1 MDKLTFWLSIGPL
14 AVINGYFI
22 ATMVIFSFVY
32 KKLPKVDFIENR
44 HHSKILNKWI
54 RHWWIWVTTPLF
66 KFFLKTRMTPNQI
79 SLAGTLLGVLSG
91 LAFAVAPRW
100 VGIGAYGLGGWL
112 MIFGASLD
120 FMDGRVARETGQE
133 SLAGAF
139 FDSVMDRIAE
149 CFVFSGLAW
158 YFRDSWTFWCV
169 MAAYAGAMM
178 TSYSKCRGD
187 KMGVTYEGGT
197 MQRPERIVYT
207 GVGAILAPL
216 VALGAMKAFPG
227 RFADLKAATDAVY
240 ILPITFVAIMSN
252 LTTLNRMRHIM
263 RMLDEKEGK
272 RH

>member
-1 MDKLTFWLSIGPL
+1 MDKLTFWISIGPL

-22 ATMVIFSFVY
+22 AMMIIFFFIC
-32 KKLPKVDFIENR
+32 KKLPKVDIVENR

-66 KFFLKTRMTPNQI
+66 KFFLKTGMTPNQI
-79 SLAGTLLGVLSG
+79 STVGTLLSVFSSLV
-91 LAFAVAPRW
+91 LAFGSHW
-100 VGIGAYGLGGWL
+100 LGVGSYGLGGWL
-112 MIFGASLD
+112 MIFGSSLD

-158 YFRDSWTFWCV
+158 YFRDSWIFWPV

-187 KMGVTYEGGT
+187 KMGVSYEGGT
-197 MQRPERIVYT
+197 MQRPERITYT
-207 GVGAILAPL
+207 GVGAIFAPL
-216 VALGAMKAFPG
+216 VGLALTKFFPG
-227 RFADLKAATDAVY
+227 RFADLKLAADTVY
-240 ILPITFVAIMSN
+240 ALPISFVAVMSN
-252 LTTLNRMRHIM
+252 LTTYNRMRHIM
-263 RMLDEKEGK
+263 RMLNEKEGK
-272 RH
+272 R